1 LSYFISRP
9 AVVWSA
15 AITLLL
21 SGFVAFTRLP
31 LATRTSVELPRLSVT
46 STWTGASAELV
57 EMYVSSPIEAVI
69 QSVRG
74 VRRTSSESTGDGSRI
89 TVELETTA
97 DVQLAR
103 LSILERMELL
113 RPDFPPGVTQP
124 RVSNYV
130 PQELSEEDLLTL
142 TIGGPYTA
150 GALQQI
156 ADELVEPRLSAVP
169 GVGNIGIQGGTEAG
183 VSVSYDPALL
193 RQLGISPAA
202 LGSALAGARVVEALG
217 REQRG
222 SGERPVIL
230 RDQPNAVEDLAN
242 LPIMGRSNTPFALGA
257 LASIRPEEDTR
268 GFFFRINGQPA
279 IALGVSR
286 LAGADAIQTADA
298 VRDALDDVRRRLPA
312 AVGLTVVY
320 DDSVELARQ
329 LRDLL
334 IRGSIAFALV
344 LVVLL
349 ALLRDWRGTGLVML
363 SASVSVAGTA
373 LVLYVLDIPANLLT
387 LAGLAMGVGILV
399 QDGLIVMDRLGT
411 VPDTPADRARAA
423 RAIAPAV
430 TGATLTT
437 AVVLFPFLYLQ
448 GNARAAFVPFASAF
462 TIALGWSLVAS
473 VVMIPALAHGHRV
486 HEAAFPRARRA
497 YARLVLGVMRWR
509 WITLALTAVALGV
522 LTWGFVK
529 KVPRFSFS
537 GFGEQRTTLSAFV
550 NFPRGSDPAS
560 LDAAMRELESQV
572 VGRPGV
578 EQVTA
583 QSYGT
588 AGAGM
593 RVLFRRDAEY
603 TAVPQQ
609 LEEALTQRAVFI
621 GGASISVRGQGPGF
635 SSGMGG
641 VSSANFRIKVLGY
654 SFSGVE
660 RLAVD
665 LKARLERIPRVRDVD
680 INASSFFSSGRAYA
694 VTIEPDRATLQQYG
708 LTAADFAGA
717 VAREV
722 RGPMGRQLL
731 EIGGDE
737 IPVTVKARGARDRSL
752 EELRDAIVPS
762 TGGAPVTIGALG
774 TVSEREALGTISR
787 EDQQYV
793 RIVAYE
799 FRGPNRLA
807 QRTHDAFMASISVPP
822 GYSVADAGFGF
833 FNPDDSEQGLWLVFA
848 IGITLVLLTVAI
860 VFDSVW
866 SAAMTFLTLPVALG
880 GVIAAFWLAGAAFT
894 REAAVGVILVV
905 GLAVHQ
911 AILLIDAALARR
923 RVGSDGLERRL
934 HRLTPLRTLRASLDR
949 SGMIVLVTLASL
961 ASLLPLAIGE
971 RTDSLFG
978 AIALATAGGTLAGT
992 VAAMV
997 ILPALMVRRTRR
1009 RTVRHTASH
1018 SSQLT
1023 PPPSAPH
1030 TPGTLPA

>member
-1 LSYFISRP
+1 MISAAVSRP

-15 AITLLL
+15 AVTLLL
-21 SGFVAFTRLP
+21 AGLVAFTRLP
-31 LATRTSVELPRLSVT
+31 LATRTTVELPRLSIT
-46 STWTGASAELV
+46 STWTGASAELL
-57 EMYVSSPIEAVI
+57 EMYVSSPIEAAI

-74 VRRTSSESTGDGSRI
+74 VRKTRSESSENGSSI
-89 TVELETTA
+89 TVELEPDA
-97 DVQLAR
+97 DVQIAR
-103 LSILERMELL
+103 LSILERIELL
-113 RPDFPPGVTQP
+113 RKDFPPGVTSP

-142 TIGGPYTA
+142 TISGPYTA
-150 GALQQI
+150 GTLQKI
-156 ADELVEPRLSAVP
+156 ADEQVEPRLSAVP
-169 GVGNIGIQGGTEAG
+169 GVGNISVQGGTEPG
-183 VSVSYDPALL
+183 VSVTYDPALL
-193 RQLGISPAA
+193 RQLGISPQAFGDA
-202 LGSALAGARVVEALG
+202 LTGARVVRSLG
-217 REQRG
+217 NDQRETT
-222 SGERPVIL
+222 ERPVVI
-230 RDQPNAVEDLAN
+230 RDQPHAVEDLGN
-242 LPIMGRSNTPFALGA
+242 LPIVGRGGQTYALGA
-257 LASIRPEEDTR
+257 LASVRPEEDAR

-279 IALGVSR
+279 IAIGVSR
-286 LAGADAIQTADA
+286 LAGADAIKTAGTVRQAIREIEARLPTA
-298 VRDALDDVRRRLPA
+298 VRLQ
-312 AVGLTVVY
+312 VVY

-329 LRDLL
+329 LKDLL

-373 LVLYVLDIPANLLT
+373 LVLYILDIPANLLT

-411 VPDTPADRARAA
+411 VPDTPEDRARAA

-462 TIALGWSLVAS
+462 TIALGWSLFAS
-473 VVMIPALAHGHRV
+473 VVMIPALASGHRV
-486 HEAAFPRARRA
+486 HETSFPRWRRA
-497 YARLVLGVMRWR
+497 YARLVLGVLRWR
-509 WITLALTAVALGV
+509 WAALTLTVATLGI
-522 LTWGFVK
+522 LTWGFVV
-529 KVPRFSFS
+529 KVPRVSFS
-537 GFGEQRTTLSAFV
+537 GFGEQRTTLQAFI

-583 QSYGT
+583 QTYGGF
-588 AGAGM
+588 GAGM

-603 TAVPQQ
+603 SAIPQE

-635 SSGMGG
+635 SSGMGS
-641 VSSANFRIKVLGY
+641 VSSATFRIKVLGY
-654 SFSGVE
+654 SFAGVE
-660 RLAVD
+660 RLALD
-665 LKARLERIPRVRDVD
+665 LKERLERIPRVRDVD
-680 INASSFFSSGRAYA
+680 INSSSFFSSGRAYA
-694 VTIEPDRATLQQYG
+694 VTIQPDRAALERYG
-708 LTAADFAGA
+708 VTAAAFSAA

-722 RGPMGRQLL
+722 RGPVGRQLL
-731 EIGGDE
+731 EIGGEE

-752 EELRDAIVPS
+752 DELRAAIIPS
-762 TGGAPVTIGALG
+762 PSGAPVTIDALSS
-774 TVSEREALGTISR
+774 VDEREALSAISR

-799 FRGPNRLA
+799 FRGPNKLA
-807 QRTHDAFMASISVPP
+807 QRTHDAFMKSITLPP
-822 GYSVADAGFGF
+822 GYSAADAGFGF
-833 FNPDDSEQGLWLVFA
+833 FVPDESEKGLWLVFA
-848 IGITLVLLTVAI
+848 IGVTLVLLTVAI

-866 SAAMTFLTLPVALG
+866 AAGMVFCTLPVALG
-880 GVIAAFWLAGAAFT
+880 GVVAAFWIAGAAFT

-911 AILLIDAALARR
+911 AILMIDAAVQRR
-923 RVGSDGLERRL
+923 RAGTVNRQL
-934 HRLTPLRTLRASLDR
+934 HRMTALRTVRASLDR
-949 SGMIVLVTLASL
+949 AGMIVLVTLASL

-971 RTDSLFG
+971 KTDTLFG

-992 VAAMV
+992 LAAMV
-997 ILPALMVRRTRR
+997 VLPALVVRRGVRR
-1009 RTVRHTASH
+1009 RKRARAS
-1018 SSQLT
+1018 
-1023 PPPSAPH
+1023 
-1030 TPGTLPA
+1030 LP

>member
-1 LSYFISRP
+1 MISAAVSRP

-15 AITLLL
+15 AVTLLL
-21 SGFVAFTRLP
+21 AGLVAFTRLP
-31 LATRTSVELPRLSVT
+31 LATRTTVELPRLSIT
-46 STWTGASAELV
+46 SSWTGASAELL
-57 EMYVSSPIEAVI
+57 EMYVSSPIEAAI

-74 VRRTSSESTGDGSRI
+74 VRKTRSESSENGSSI
-89 TVELETTA
+89 TVELEPDA
-97 DVQLAR
+97 DVQIAR
-103 LSILERMELL
+103 LSILERIELL
-113 RPDFPPGVTQP
+113 RKDFPPGVTSP

-142 TIGGPYTA
+142 TIAGPYTA
-150 GALQQI
+150 GALQKI
-156 ADELVEPRLSAVP
+156 ADEQVEPRLSAVP
-169 GVGNIGIQGGTEAG
+169 GVGNIGVQGGTEAG
-183 VSVSYDPALL
+183 VSVTYDPALL
-193 RQLGISPAA
+193 RQLGISPQMLGDA
-202 LGSALAGARVVEALG
+202 LTGARVVQSLG
-217 REQRG
+217 NDQRG
-222 SGERPVIL
+222 TTERPVVI
-230 RDQPNAVEDLAN
+230 RDQPQAVEDLAN
-242 LPIMGRSNTPFALGA
+242 LPIVGRGGQPFALGA
-257 LASIRPEEDTR
+257 LASVRPEEDSR

-279 IALGVSR
+279 IAIGVSR
-286 LAGADAIQTADA
+286 LAGADAIKTAGA
-298 VRDALDDVRRRLPA
+298 VRQAIREIEARLPT
-312 AVGLTVVY
+312 AVRLQVVY

-329 LRDLL
+329 LKDLL
-334 IRGSIAFALV
+334 IRGSIAFGLV

-373 LVLYVLDIPANLLT
+373 LVLYILDIPANLLT

-411 VPDTPADRARAA
+411 VPDTPEDRARAA

-462 TIALGWSLVAS
+462 TIALGWSLFAS
-473 VVMIPALAHGHRV
+473 VVMIPALARGHRV
-486 HEAAFPRARRA
+486 HETAFPRWRRV
-497 YARLVLGVMRWR
+497 YTRLVIGVMRWR
-509 WITLALTAVALGV
+509 WAALALTVGTLGV
-522 LTWGFVK
+522 LTWGFIV
-529 KVPRFSFS
+529 KVPRVSFS
-537 GFGEQRTTLSAFV
+537 GFGEQRTTLSAFI

-583 QSYGT
+583 QTYGGF
-588 AGAGM
+588 GAGM

-603 TAVPQQ
+603 SAIPQE

-635 SSGMGG
+635 SSGMGS
-641 VSSANFRIKVLGY
+641 VSSATFRIKVLGY
-654 SFSGVE
+654 SFAGVE
-660 RLAVD
+660 RLALD
-665 LKARLERIPRVRDVD
+665 LKERLERIPRVRDVD
-680 INASSFFSSGRAYA
+680 INSSSFFSSGRAYA
-694 VTIEPDRATLQQYG
+694 VTIQPDRAALERYG
-708 LTAADFAGA
+708 VTAAAFSAA

-722 RGPMGRQLL
+722 RGPVGRQLL

-752 EELRDAIVPS
+752 DELRGAIVPS
-762 TGGAPVTIGALG
+762 PSGAPVTIDALSS
-774 TVSEREALGTISR
+774 VDEREALSAISR

-799 FRGPNRLA
+799 FRGPNKLA
-807 QRTHDAFMASISVPP
+807 QRTHDAFMKSITLPP
-822 GYSVADAGFGF
+822 GYSAADAGFGF
-833 FNPDDSEQGLWLVFA
+833 FVPDESEKGLWLVFA
-848 IGITLVLLTVAI
+848 IGVTLVLLTVVI

-866 SAAMTFLTLPVALG
+866 AAGMVFCTLPVALG
-880 GVIAAFWLAGAAFT
+880 GVVAAFWIAGAAFT

-911 AILLIDAALARR
+911 AILMIDAAVQRR
-923 RVGSDGLERRL
+923 REGTVNRQLQRM
-934 HRLTPLRTLRASLDR
+934 TALRTVRASLDR
-949 SGMIVLVTLASL
+949 AGMIVLVTLASL

-971 RTDSLFG
+971 KTDTLFG

-992 VAAMV
+992 LAAMV
-997 ILPALMVRRTRR
+997 VLPALVVRRGRR
-1009 RTVRHTASH
+1009 RSKSVQAQQTT
-1018 SSQLT
+1018 
-1023 PPPSAPH
+1023 
-1030 TPGTLPA
+1030 

>member
-1 LSYFISRP
+1 MISAAASRP

-15 AITLLL
+15 AVTLLL
-21 SGFVAFTRLP
+21 AGLVAFTRLP
-31 LATRTSVELPRLSVT
+31 LATRTTVELPRLSIT
-46 STWTGASAELV
+46 STWTGASAELL
-57 EMYVSSPIEAVI
+57 EMYVSSPIEAAI

-74 VRRTSSESTGDGSRI
+74 VRKTRSESSENGSSI
-89 TVELETTA
+89 TVELEPDA
-97 DVQLAR
+97 DVQIAR
-103 LSILERMELL
+103 LSILERIELL
-113 RPDFPPGVTQP
+113 RKDFPPGVTSP

-142 TIGGPYTA
+142 TISGPYTA
-150 GALQQI
+150 GTLQKI
-156 ADELVEPRLSAVP
+156 ADEQVEPRLSAVP
-169 GVGNIGIQGGTEAG
+169 GVGNISVQGGTEPG
-183 VSVSYDPALL
+183 VSVTYDPALL
-193 RQLGISPAA
+193 RQLGISPQAFGDA
-202 LGSALAGARVVEALG
+202 LTGARVVRSLG
-217 REQRG
+217 NDQRETT
-222 SGERPVIL
+222 ERPVVI
-230 RDQPNAVEDLAN
+230 RDQPHAVEDLGN
-242 LPIMGRSNTPFALGA
+242 LPIVGRGGQPYALGA
-257 LASIRPEEDTR
+257 LASVRPEEDAR

-279 IALGVSR
+279 IAIGVSR
-286 LAGADAIQTADA
+286 LAGADAIKTAGTVRQAIREIEARLPTA
-298 VRDALDDVRRRLPA
+298 VRLQ
-312 AVGLTVVY
+312 VVY

-329 LRDLL
+329 LKDLL

-373 LVLYVLDIPANLLT
+373 LVLYILDIPANLLT

-411 VPDTPADRARAA
+411 VPDTPEDRARAA

-462 TIALGWSLVAS
+462 TIALGWSLFAS
-473 VVMIPALAHGHRV
+473 VVMIPALASGHRV
-486 HEAAFPRARRA
+486 HETSFPRWRRA
-497 YARLVLGVMRWR
+497 YARLVLGVLRWR
-509 WITLALTAVALGV
+509 WAALTLTVATLGI
-522 LTWGFVK
+522 LTWGFVV
-529 KVPRFSFS
+529 KVPRVSFS
-537 GFGEQRTTLSAFV
+537 GFGEQRTTLQAFI

-583 QSYGT
+583 QTYGGF
-588 AGAGM
+588 GAGM

-603 TAVPQQ
+603 SAIPQE

-635 SSGMGG
+635 SSGMGS
-641 VSSANFRIKVLGY
+641 VSSATFRIKVLGY
-654 SFSGVE
+654 SFAGVE
-660 RLAVD
+660 RLALD
-665 LKARLERIPRVRDVD
+665 LKERLERIPRVRDVD
-680 INASSFFSSGRAYA
+680 INSSSFFSSGRAYA
-694 VTIEPDRATLQQYG
+694 VTIQPDRAALERYG
-708 LTAADFAGA
+708 VTAAAFSAA

-722 RGPMGRQLL
+722 RGPVGRQLL
-731 EIGGDE
+731 EIGGEE

-752 EELRDAIVPS
+752 DELRAAIIPS
-762 TGGAPVTIGALG
+762 PSGAPVTIDALSS
-774 TVSEREALGTISR
+774 VDEREALSAISR

-799 FRGPNRLA
+799 FRGPNKLA
-807 QRTHDAFMASISVPP
+807 QRTHDAFMKSITLPP
-822 GYSVADAGFGF
+822 GYSAADAGFGF
-833 FNPDDSEQGLWLVFA
+833 FVPDESEKGLWLVFA
-848 IGITLVLLTVAI
+848 IGVTLVLLTVAI

-866 SAAMTFLTLPVALG
+866 AAGMVFCTLPVALG
-880 GVIAAFWLAGAAFT
+880 GVVAAFWIAGAAFT

-911 AILLIDAALARR
+911 AILMIDAAVQRR
-923 RVGSDGLERRL
+923 RAGTVNRQL
-934 HRLTPLRTLRASLDR
+934 HHMTALRTVRASLDR
-949 SGMIVLVTLASL
+949 AGMIVLVTLASL

-971 RTDSLFG
+971 KTDTLFG

-992 VAAMV
+992 LAAMV
-997 ILPALMVRRTRR
+997 VLPALVVRRGVRR
-1009 RTVRHTASH
+1009 RKRARAS
-1018 SSQLT
+1018 
-1023 PPPSAPH
+1023 
-1030 TPGTLPA
+1030 LP

>member
-1 LSYFISRP
+1 MISAAVSRP
-9 AVVWSA
+9 AVVWA
-15 AITLLL
+15 TAVTLLL
-21 SGFVAFTRLP
+21 AGLVSFTRLP
-31 LATRTSVELPRLSVT
+31 LATRTSVELPRLT
-46 STWTGASAELV
+46 IAATWTGASAELI
-57 EMYVSSPIEAVI
+57 EMYVSSPIEAAI

-74 VRRTSSESTGDGSRI
+74 VRRTRSESSEDGARI
-89 TVELETTA
+89 TVELEPNA

-103 LSILERMELL
+103 LSILERIELL
-113 RPDFPPGVTQP
+113 RPDFPAGVSSP

-130 PQELSEEDLLTL
+130 PEELSEQDLLTL
-142 TIGGPYTA
+142 TISGPYTA
-150 GALQQI
+150 GTLQKI
-156 ADELVEPRLSAVP
+156 ADEQVEPRLSAVP
-169 GVGNIGIQGGTEAG
+169 GVGNIGVQGGTEPG
-183 VSVSYDPALL
+183 VSVTYDPALF
-193 RQLGISPAA
+193 RQLGISPQA
-202 LGSALAGARVVEALG
+202 LGDAIAGARVVQALG
-217 REQRG
+217 KEQRG
-222 SGERPVIL
+222 ANERPVVL
-230 RDQPNAVEDLAN
+230 RDQPEAIASIGN
-242 LPIMGRSNTPFALGA
+242 LPIVGRGGKPFALGT
-257 LASIRPEEDTR
+257 LASVRPEEDTR

-279 IALGVSR
+279 IAISVAR
-286 LAGADAIQTADA
+286 LAGADAIKTAGA
-298 VRDALDDVRRRLPA
+298 VRGALRDIERRLPP
-312 AVGLTVVY
+312 AVRLNVVY

-373 LVLYVLDIPANLLT
+373 LLLYVLGIPANLLT

-411 VPDTPADRARAA
+411 VPDTPDARARAA

-473 VVMIPALAHGHRV
+473 VVMIPALARGHRV
-486 HEAAFPRARRA
+486 HEASFPRSRRL
-497 YARLVLGVMRWR
+497 YARLVMRVIRWR
-509 WITLALTAVALGV
+509 WVTIGVTVVTLGI

-529 KVPRFSFS
+529 KVPRFAYS
-537 GFGEQRTTLSAFV
+537 GFGEQRTTLGAFI

-560 LDAAMRELESQV
+560 LDAAMRELEAQV

-583 QSYGT
+583 QTYGGF
-588 AGAGM
+588 GAGM

-603 TAVPQQ
+603 TAIPQE

-621 GGASISVRGQGPGF
+621 GGASITVRGNGPGF
-635 SSGMGG
+635 SSGMGS
-641 VSSANFRIKVLGY
+641 VSSATFRIKVLGY

-665 LKARLERIPRVRDVD
+665 LKERLERIPRVRDVD

-694 VTIEPDRATLQQYG
+694 VTIEPNRAALERYG
-708 LTAADFAGA
+708 VTAADFSRA
-717 VAREV
+717 VSREV
-722 RGPMGRQLL
+722 RGPVGRQLL
-731 EIGGDE
+731 EIGGEE
-737 IPVTVKARGARDRSL
+737 IPVTVKAKGARDRSL
-752 EELRDAIVPS
+752 DELRDAIVPNP
-762 TGGAPVTIGALG
+762 GNAPVTIGALAA
-774 TVSEREALGTISR
+774 VDEREALSAISR

-799 FRGPNRLA
+799 FRGPNKLA
-807 QRTHDAFMASISVPP
+807 QRTHDAFMKSISVPP
-822 GYSVADAGFGF
+822 GYSVADAGYGF
-833 FNPDDSEQGLWLVFA
+833 FEPDESEKGLWLVFA
-848 IGITLVLLTVAI
+848 IGVTLVLLTVAI

-866 SAAMTFLTLPVALG
+866 GAAMVFLSLPIALG

-911 AILLIDAALARR
+911 AILMIDAALQRR
-923 RVGSDGLERRL
+923 RHGAQNRQL
-934 HRLTPLRTLRASLDR
+934 HRLTPLRTVRAAVDR
-949 SGMIVLVTLASL
+949 AGMIVLVTLASL

-971 RTDSLFG
+971 KTDTLFG

-992 VAAMV
+992 VAAML
-997 ILPALMVRRTRR
+997 ILPALVARRTPR
-1009 RTVRHTASH
+1009 A
-1018 SSQLT
+1018 
-1023 PPPSAPH
+1023 
-1030 TPGTLPA
+1030 

>member
-1 LSYFISRP
+1 MIRAAVSRP
-9 AVVWSA
+9 AVTWSV

-21 SGFVAFTRLP
+21 AGVVAFTRLP
-31 LATRTSVELPRLSVT
+31 LATRTSIELPRLT
-46 STWTGASAELV
+46 IQSTWTGASAELV
-57 EMYVSSPIEAVI
+57 EMYVTSPIESAI

-74 VRRTSSESTGDGSRI
+74 VRRTRSESSGDGSRI
-89 TVELETTA
+89 TVELEPTA
-97 DVQLAR
+97 DVQIAR

-113 RPDFPPGVTQP
+113 RPDFPPGVTAP

-130 PQELSEEDLLTL
+130 PEELSEEDLLTL
-142 TIGGPYTA
+142 TISGPYTA
-150 GALQQI
+150 GTLQAI
-156 ADELVEPRLSAVP
+156 ADEQVEPRLSAVP
-169 GVGNIGIQGGTEAG
+169 GVGNISVQGGTEPG
-183 VSVSYDPALL
+183 VAVTYDPALL
-193 RQLGISPAA
+193 RQLGISPQA
-202 LGSALAGARVVEALG
+202 LGTAISGARVVQALG
-217 REQRG
+217 KEQRG
-222 SGERPVIL
+222 ATERPVVL
-230 RDQPNAVEDLAN
+230 RDQPEAIEALGN
-242 LPIMGRSNTPFALGA
+242 LPIMGQGEKPFALGT
-257 LASIRPEEDTR
+257 LASVRPEEDTR
-268 GFFFRINGQPA
+268 GMFFRINGQPA
-279 IALGVSR
+279 IAISVSR
-286 LAGADAIQTADA
+286 LAGADAIKTAAA
-298 VRDALDDVRRRLPA
+298 VKEALDEVERRLPT
-312 AVGLTVVY
+312 AVGLKVVY

-329 LRDLL
+329 LKDLL
-334 IRGSIAFALV
+334 IRGAIAFVLV

-373 LVLYVLDIPANLLT
+373 LCLFLLEIPANLLT
-387 LAGLAMGVGILV
+387 LAGLAMGIGILV

-411 VPDTPADRARAA
+411 VADTPDERARIA

-448 GNARAAFVPFASAF
+448 GNARAAFTPFAAAF

-473 VVMIPALAHGHRV
+473 VVMIPALARGHKV
-486 HEAAFPRARRA
+486 HEASFPRARRV
-497 YARLVLGVMRWR
+497 YARMVLGVMRWR
-509 WITLALTAVALGV
+509 WATLTLTVAVLGV
-522 LTWGFVK
+522 LTWGFIT

-537 GFGEQRTTLSAFV
+537 GFGEQRTTLSAFI

-560 LDAAMRELESQV
+560 LDAAMRELEQQV

-578 EQVTA
+578 EQVTS

-603 TAVPQQ
+603 TAIPQQ

-635 SSGMGG
+635 SSGGG
-641 VSSANFRIKVLGY
+641 AVSSANYRIKVLGY

-665 LKARLERIPRVRDVD
+665 LKERLERIPRVRDVD

-694 VTIEPDRATLQQYG
+694 VTIEPDREALQRYG
-708 LTAADFAGA
+708 ITAADFAGA

-722 RGPMGRQLL
+722 RGPVGRQLL
-731 EIGGDE
+731 EIDGDE
-737 IPVTVKARGARDRSL
+737 VPVTVKAKGARDRSL
-752 EELRDAIVPS
+752 DELRDAVVPTPS
-762 TGGAPVTIGALG
+762 GAPATIASLSR
-774 TVSEREALGTISR
+774 VDEREALSTISR

-807 QRTHDAFMASISVPP
+807 QRTHDSFMKSISVPP

-833 FNPDDSEQGLWLVFA
+833 FEPDESEQGLWLVFA
-848 IGITLVLLTVAI
+848 VGVTLVLLAVAL

-866 SAAMTFLTLPVALG
+866 GAAMVFLSLPVALG
-880 GVIAAFWLAGAAFT
+880 GVVAAFWLAGAAFT

-911 AILLIDAALARR
+911 AILLIDAALVRR
-923 RVGSDGLERRL
+923 RAGTVNRQL
-934 HRLTPLRTLRASLDR
+934 HRLTPLRTLRASVDR
-949 SGMIVLVTLASL
+949 AGMIVLVTLASL

-971 RTDSLFG
+971 KTDSLFG

-992 VAAMV
+992 LAAMV
-997 ILPALMVRRTRR
+997 ILPAMLVRKVARARR
-1009 RTVRHTASH
+1009 AAPAA
-1018 SSQLT
+1018 T
-1023 PPPSAPH
+1023 PPGLPPAPSSA
-1030 TPGTLPA
+1030 

>member
-1 LSYFISRP
+1 MIRAAVSRP
-9 AVVWSA
+9 AVVWA
-15 AITLLL
+15 AAVTLLL
-21 SGFVAFTRLP
+21 AGLVSFTRLP
-31 LATRTSVELPRLSVT
+31 LATRTSVELPRLT
-46 STWTGASAELV
+46 IASTWTGASAELV
-57 EMYVSSPIEAVI
+57 EMYVSSPIEAAI

-74 VRRTSSESTGDGSRI
+74 VRKTRSESSEDGARI
-89 TVELETTA
+89 TVELEPNA

-103 LSILERMELL
+103 LSILERIELL
-113 RPDFPPGVTQP
+113 RPDFPPGVTSP

-142 TIGGPYTA
+142 TISGPYTA
-150 GALQQI
+150 GTLQKI
-156 ADELVEPRLSAVP
+156 ADEQVEPRLSAVP
-169 GVGNIGIQGGTEAG
+169 GVGSIGVQGGTEAG
-183 VSVSYDPALL
+183 VSVTYDPALF
-193 RQLGISPAA
+193 RQLGISPQA
-202 LGSALAGARVVEALG
+202 LGDAIAGARVVRALG
-217 REQRG
+217 TEQRG
-222 SGERPVIL
+222 ANERPVVM
-230 RDQPNAVEDLAN
+230 RDQPGAVEELAN
-242 LPIMGRSNTPFALGA
+242 LPIVGRGGKPFTLGA
-257 LASIRPEEDTR
+257 LASVRPEEDTR

-279 IALGVSR
+279 IAISVSR
-286 LAGADAIQTADA
+286 LAGADAIKTAGA
-298 VRDALDDVRRRLPA
+298 VRDALGELERRLPT
-312 AVGLTVVY
+312 AVKLNVVY

-334 IRGSIAFALV
+334 VRGAVAFGLV

-349 ALLRDWRGTGLVML
+349 ALLRDWRGTALVML

-373 LVLYVLDIPANLLT
+373 LLLYLLDIPANLLT
-387 LAGLAMGVGILV
+387 LAGLAMGIGILV

-411 VPDTPADRARAA
+411 VADTPADRARAA

-448 GNARAAFVPFASAF
+448 GNARAAFVPFAAAF

-473 VVMIPALAHGHRV
+473 VVMLPALARGHRV
-486 HEAAFPRARRA
+486 HEASFPRSRRR
-497 YARLVLGVMRWR
+497 YARLVIGAIRWR
-509 WITLALTAVALGV
+509 WATLALTVASLGV
-522 LTWGFVK
+522 LGWGFVQ

-537 GFGEQRTTLSAFV
+537 GFGEQRTTLSAFI

-560 LDAAMRELESQV
+560 LDAAMRELETQV

-583 QSYGT
+583 QSYGGF
-588 AGAGM
+588 GAGM

-603 TAVPQQ
+603 TAIPQE

-621 GGASISVRGQGPGF
+621 GGASVSVRGQGPGF
-635 SSGMGG
+635 SSGMGS
-641 VSSANFRIKVLGY
+641 VSSATFRIKVLGY

-660 RLAVD
+660 RLATD
-665 LKARLERIPRVRDVD
+665 LKERLERIPRVRDVD
-680 INASSFFSSGRAYA
+680 INSSSFFSAGRAYA
-694 VTIEPDRATLQQYG
+694 VTIEPDRGALERYG
-708 LTAADFAGA
+708 VTAADFSRT

-722 RGPMGRQLL
+722 RGPVGRQLL

-752 EELRDAIVPS
+752 DELRDAIVPNPA
-762 TGGAPVTIGALG
+762 GAPVTIASLAR
-774 TVSEREALGTISR
+774 VDEREALSAISR

-799 FRGPNRLA
+799 FRGPNKLA
-807 QRTHDAFMASISVPP
+807 QRTHDAFMKSIAVPP

-833 FNPDDSEQGLWLVFA
+833 FEPDESEQGLWLVFA
-848 IGITLVLLTVAI
+848 IGVTLVLLAVAI

-866 SAAMTFLTLPVALG
+866 AAAMTFLSLPIALG

-911 AILLIDAALARR
+911 AILLIDAALQRR
-923 RVGSDGLERRL
+923 RQGAAHRQL
-934 HRLTPLRTLRASLDR
+934 HRLTPLRAVRAAVDR
-949 SGMIVLVTLASL
+949 AGMIVLVTLASL
-961 ASLLPLAIGE
+961 ASLVPLAIGE
-971 RTDSLFG
+971 KVDTLFG

-992 VAAMV
+992 LAAMV
-997 ILPALMVRRTRR
+997 ILPALAVRR
-1009 RTVRHTASH
+1009 
-1018 SSQLT
+1018 
-1023 PPPSAPH
+1023 APR
-1030 TPGTLPA
+1030 A